1 MTKSVAVVS
10 LGCDKNRIDTEH
22 MLAYLADGGYD
33 ITYDFDDA
41 DAIIVNT
48 CAFIASAREEA
59 IDTVLEMAEKKKQKC
74 KRLIVT
80 GCLPQKYSQ
89 SLSDELPEVDAFLGV
104 NDYDKIVSVLEGKI
118 SERIISDGRDR
129 VFDQNRIVT
138 TPNHYAYLSVADGCD
153 NFCTFCTIPSIRGRY
168 RSRSIESIVSE
179 AKQLTDDGVK
189 EIILVAQDVTR
200 YGIDIYGRYAL
211 VDLIKE
217 LTKLD
222 ILWLRLMY
230 CYPEL
235 VTDELLSEIAFND
248 KVAKYIDI
256 PMQHFD
262 DGILKLMN
270 RRSDSELL
278 QSIVDKTSALGISL
292 RTTFMVGFPTET
304 NEQFENL
311 CAFAKRSDI
320 EHIGIFAYSTEED
333 TPSAKLKPRVPLAV
347 KKQRIDIL
355 GQIHLQKARERG
367 KKYIGK
373 VVDVVYEDIDYDRNM
388 FVGRTQYNAPEIDSL
403 VYFTADFAD
412 VGNVYKVRITD
423 AEDYDLIGEVIK

>member
-22 MLAYLADGGYD
+22 MLAYLADSGYD
-33 ITYDFDDA
+33 IKYDFDNA

-235 VTDELLSEIAFND
+235 VTDELLNEIAFND

-262 DGILKLMN
+262 NGILKLMN
-270 RRSDSELL
+270 RRSDSALL

-423 AEDYDLIGEVIK
+423 ADDYDLIGEVIK

>member
-22 MLAYLADGGYD
+22 MLAYLADSGYD

-235 VTDELLSEIAFND
+235 VTDELLNEITFND

-262 DGILKLMN
+262 NGILKLMN
-270 RRSDSELL
+270 RRSDSALL

-423 AEDYDLIGEVIK
+423 ADDYDLIGEVIK

>member
-22 MLAYLADGGYD
+22 MLAYLADSGYD
-33 ITYDFDDA
+33 ITYDFDNA

-235 VTDELLSEIAFND
+235 VTDELLNEIAFND

-262 DGILKLMN
+262 NGILKLMN
-270 RRSDSELL
+270 RRSDSTLL

-423 AEDYDLIGEVIK
+423 ADDYDLIGEVIK

>member
-22 MLAYLADGGYD
+22 MLAYLADSGYD

-235 VTDELLSEIAFND
+235 VTDELLNEIAFND

-262 DGILKLMN
+262 NGILKLMN
-270 RRSDSELL
+270 RRSDSALL

-423 AEDYDLIGEVIK
+423 ADDYDLIGEVIK